1 MTAEQLFERIKP
13 EFDAVDVDN
22 LSTEVREVLWMA
34 QTVDV
39 PTASEDYKRLV
50 TLLENEV
57 ITHDN
62 EVITHDEVRVLILYL
77 AKLRHAA

>member
-1 MTAEQLFERIKP
+1 MNAEKLFERIKP

-57 ITHDN
+57 ITD
-62 EVITHDEVRVLILYL
+62 DEVRVLILHL

>member
-1 MTAEQLFERIKP
+1 MFDRIKP
-13 EFDAVDVDN
+13 EFDAVDVDH

-57 ITHDN
+57 IT
-62 EVITHDEVRVLILYL
+62 DEETRVLIVYL
-77 AKLRHAA
+77 AKKRHES

>member
-1 MTAEQLFERIKP
+1 MNAEKLFERIKP

-57 ITHDN
+57 ITD
-62 EVITHDEVRVLILYL
+62 DEVRVLILYL

>member
-1 MTAEQLFERIKP
+1 MFDRIKP

-57 ITHDN
+57 ITD
-62 EVITHDEVRVLILYL
+62 DEVRVLILHL

>member
-1 MTAEQLFERIKP
+1 MNAEKLFERIKP

-57 ITHDN
+57 ITD
-62 EVITHDEVRVLILYL
+62 DEVRVLILYL
-77 AKLRHAA
+77 AHLRHAA

>member
-57 ITHDN
+57 IT
-62 EVITHDEVRVLILYL
+62 DEETRVLIVYL
-77 AKLRHAA
+77 AKKRHES

>member
-1 MTAEQLFERIKP
+1 MNAEKLFERIKP

-57 ITHDN
+57 ITHD
-62 EVITHDEVRVLILYL
+62 EVRVLILYL

>member
-1 MTAEQLFERIKP
+1 MNAEKVFERIKP
-13 EFDAVDVDN
+13 ESDAVEVDN

-57 ITHDN
+57 ITHD
-62 EVITHDEVRVLILYL
+62 EVRVLILYL

>member
-1 MTAEQLFERIKP
+1 MNAEKLFERIKP
-13 EFDAVDVDN
+13 ESDAVDVDN

-57 ITHDN
+57 ITHD
-62 EVITHDEVRVLILYL
+62 EVRVLILYL